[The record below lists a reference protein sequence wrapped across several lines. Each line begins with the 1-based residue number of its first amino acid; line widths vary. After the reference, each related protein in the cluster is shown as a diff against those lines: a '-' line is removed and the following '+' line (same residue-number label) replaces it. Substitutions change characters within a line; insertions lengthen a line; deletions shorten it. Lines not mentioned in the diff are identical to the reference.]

1 MAGKN
6 TTVSKNTWNSRWT
19 FMLAAAGSAIGL
31 GNIWKFPYIAGQYG
45 GGAFVMVYLLCI
57 ALVGVPLLMAET
69 AIGRSTRLSPLNAMR
84 KLTSDAGVFR
94 GWEVIGWMGMFTGF
108 IILTFYSVVA
118 GWALSYAWDLLMGT
132 FDGMNAKQ
140 VGAEFEALTL
150 DAPRQIFW
158 HTLFMAMTVYITA
171 RGVHKGLEKGLQVMM
186 PTLFALL
193 IVMLGYSMFATG
205 QFMRGFHFMFDV
217 DFSKITGE
225 AVVAAMGQAFFTLS
239 LGMCALMAYGAYM
252 PSNNSIPKTALSVAF
267 LDTLMAIISGLIV
280 FPIVYAHGLEP
291 SAGPGLLFVSLTSA
305 FANMTGGAY
314 LGCAFFI
321 LVSIAALSSA
331 ISLIEPTLA
340 WITERFSMNRIV
352 ATIMIGSSIWFVG
365 LGSVLS
371 FNHWA
376 DVQFFGKT
384 IFDLSGYVTDV
395 VLLPLGGALTA
406 IFAGWV
412 LKRSVMGQEL
422 AMSIGAYNLWRF
434 AIRIIVPAAVALILY
449 TAMFN

>member
-1 MAGKN
+1 MAGQN
-6 TTVSKNTWNSRWT
+6 PAASNTWTNRWT

-69 AIGRSTRLSPLNAMR
+69 SIGRSTRLSPLNAMR
-84 KLTSDAGVFR
+84 KLTSDAGAFR
-94 GWEVIGWMGMFTGF
+94 GWEIVGWMGMVTGF

-118 GWALSYAWDLLMGT
+118 GWAMSYAWDLLTGT
-132 FDGMNAKQ
+132 FDGMNASQ
-140 VGAEFEALTL
+140 VGGEFEALTL

-158 HTLFMAMTVYITA
+158 HTAFMALTVYITA

-193 IVMLGYSMFATG
+193 ILMLGYSMFATG
-205 QFMRGFHFMFDV
+205 NFMKGFHFMFDV
-217 DFSKITGE
+217 DFSKITSE

-252 PSNNSIPKTALSVAF
+252 PANNSIPRTALSVAF

-314 LGCAFFI
+314 LGFAFFV

-340 WITERFSMNRIV
+340 WVTERFGMKRMA
-352 ATIMIGSSIWFVG
+352 ATIMIGGAIWFVG
-365 LGSVLS
+365 IGSVLS

-376 DVQFFGKT
+376 DVKFFGKT

-412 LKRSVMGQEL
+412 LKRSVMSQEL
-422 AMSIGAYNLWRF
+422 AMSAGMYNLWRF
-434 AIRIIVPAAVALILY
+434 AIRIVVPAAVALILY
-449 TAMFN
+449 TAMFK

>member
-1 MAGKN
+1 MSGQNPAASRK
-6 TTVSKNTWNSRWT
+6 TWNNRWT

-94 GWEVIGWMGMFTGF
+94 GWEVIGWMGMLTGF

-118 GWALSYAWDLLMGT
+118 GWALSYAWDLLTGVFT
-132 FDGMNAKQ
+132 GMNADQ
-140 VGAEFEALTL
+140 VGGEFEALTAS
-150 DAPRQIFW
+150 APRQILW
-158 HTLFMAMTVYITA
+158 HTLFMAITVFITA

-186 PTLFALL
+186 PTLFVLL
-193 IVMLGYSMFATG
+193 FVMLGYSMLATG
-205 QFMRGFHFMFDV
+205 EFMRGFHFMFDV

-252 PSNNSIPKTALSVAF
+252 PANNSIPRTALNVAF

-305 FANMTGGAY
+305 FANMTGGAI
-314 LGCAFFI
+314 LGFMFFA
-321 LVSIAALSSA
+321 LVGIAALSSA
-331 ISLIEPTLA
+331 ISLIEPSLA
-340 WITERFSMNRIV
+340 WVTERFGINRV
-352 ATIMIGSSIWFVG
+352 LATCMIGGAIWLVG
-365 LGSVLS
+365 LGSVFS
-371 FNHWA
+371 FNIWA
-376 DVQFFGKT
+376 DVKFFDKT
-384 IFDLSGYVTDV
+384 IFDLAGYMTDV
-395 VLLPLGGALTA
+395 FLLPLGGALTA
-406 IFAGWV
+406 IFAGWM
-412 LKRSVMGQEL
+412 LKRSVMSNEL
-422 AMSIGAYNLWRF
+422 AMSVGMFNVWRF

-449 TAMFN
+449 TALK